1 MPMSE
6 TVLKVSGM
14 SCGHCQKHVFDAL
27 MSLEGVEEVEVDLAT
42 GTVRVLHQPGNPGRE
57 AMAEAIA
64 GAGYKVTP

>member
-1 MPMSE
+1 MAE

-14 SCGHCQKHVFDAL
+14 SCGHCQKRVFGAL

-57 AMAEAIA
+57 SMAKAVA
-64 GAGYKVTP
+64 GAGYEVAP